1 MADQRTYKEL
11 REKALREIDAYYGVN
26 LPDPTPEEEAKLEK
40 SYQGFVKFM
49 EQKQK
54 EKRKATEK

>member
-1 MADQRTYKEL
+1 MDKAEKEAMQKRMKQL
-11 REKALREIDAYYGVN
+11 VEGYSGVK

-54 EKRKATEK
+54 DKRKATEK